1 MRKNQKLLAEG
12 ILLLSI
18 IFLSIFPVA
27 AIADDGAALSA
38 PENVISLERAIEI
51 TLSQNLSLQ
60 KTRLNVADSH
70 IALQAKQADFNIK
83 IIPTGLLEYTSTDKD
98 EWRGGATVS
107 KKTTA
112 GITVSLVPELMNRG
126 DGYETGLGAA
136 LNIPLLRGQGSDHAM
151 DGVFSGIFAY
161 ENAKLALYRQQVD
174 IVLQAVTAVY
184 NSIKTQQQ
192 IAFLENQTKV
202 LMEHLALAKIK
213 EKNGLITAIDL
224 YRAEIRIKEIQDDL
238 ATIKEEY
245 ANALDKVKEVLAIS
259 QGGNIAVSAQ
269 VDLQPVDISLERALQ
284 IALEN
289 RIELEQS
296 QLSIREAERKEALT
310 KHNLL
315 PQVDM
320 KVRYNHF
327 ADNSYSGL
335 PEDSW
340 TVSLS
345 SNTDLFSTLESSEY
359 ERSKISHRQAKINYQ
374 EQMEGIAKDVRTQ
387 LNSLEKQKRV
397 IEISREQI
405 IQTTGKMK
413 LSESKFR
420 HGMGNN
426 FDLLESQSQ
435 LQRAKTNLL
444 FDTINY
450 IIGTYRLRS
459 VLGTL
464 VARDGTEMK
473 KDKE

>member
-1 MRKNQKLLAEG
+1 VEG
-12 ILLLSI
+12 ILLLSFI
-18 IFLSIFPVA
+18 LLPSYPVA
-27 AIADDGAALSA
+27 AIADNGAVVAV
-38 PENVISLERAIEI
+38 PEKTISLERAIEI
-51 TLSQNLSLQ
+51 ALSQNLSLQ
-60 KTRLNVADSH
+60 RTHLNVADSH
-70 IALQAKQADFNIK
+70 IALQTKQADFNIK
-83 IIPTGLLEYTSTDKD
+83 IVPTGLFEYTSADKG
-98 EWRGGATVS
+98 EWHGGLTLS
-107 KKTTA
+107 KKTTE
-112 GITVSLVPELMNRG
+112 GMTVSLVPEVANRG
-126 DGYETGLGAA
+126 EGYETGVGAA
-136 LNIPLLRGQGSDHAM
+136 LNIPLLRGLGRDNTM
-151 DGVFSGIFAY
+151 DAVYSGIFAY
-161 ENAKLALYRQQVD
+161 ENAKLSLYRQQVD
-174 IVLQAVTAVY
+174 IVLQVVAAVY

-192 IAFLENQTKV
+192 IVFLEDQTKG

-245 ANALDKVKEVLAIS
+245 ANSLDKVKEVLAIS
-259 QGGNIAVSAQ
+259 QGGDIAVSAQ
-269 VDLQPVDISLERALQ
+269 VDLKPVDISLEIAQQ

-296 QLSIREAERKEALT
+296 QLSIREAERKQALT
-310 KHNLL
+310 KNNLL
-315 PQVDM
+315 PQLDM
-320 KVRYNHF
+320 IVQYNRF

-345 SNTDLFSTLESSEY
+345 SNTDLFRTVESNEY
-359 ERSKISHRQAKINYQ
+359 ERSKISHRQATIDYQ
-374 EQMEGIAKDVRTQ
+374 EQKERIAKDVRTQ
-387 LNSLEKQKRV
+387 LNSLDKQKRV

-405 IQTTGKMK
+405 LQTMGKMK

-426 FDLLESQSQ
+426 FDLLESQTQ
-435 LQRAKTNLL
+435 LQRARTNLL

-473 KDKE
+473 DNK